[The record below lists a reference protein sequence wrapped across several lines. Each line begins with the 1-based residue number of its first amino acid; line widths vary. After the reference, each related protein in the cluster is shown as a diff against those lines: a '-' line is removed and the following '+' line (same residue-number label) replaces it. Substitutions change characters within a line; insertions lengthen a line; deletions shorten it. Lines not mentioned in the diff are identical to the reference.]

1 MQVDLSSIAVNIWV
15 NQYFANFLKEKFTS
29 TQFFKL
35 KTNNAYFISFFDT
48 STPPIEFLKIIFKK
62 FNCDIIFVVNI
73 QTKEVTVHKNET
85 STVKY
90 MDIMK
95 KVFGKNT
102 GNVFKFTNEFLGL
115 TKHFTPLC

>member
-1 MQVDLSSIAVNIWV
+1 M

-35 KTNNAYFISFFDT
+35 KTNNVHFISFFDT
-48 STPPIEFLKIIFKK
+48 STLPIEFFKIIFKK
-62 FNCDIIFVVNI
+62 FNCDIIFVVNL
-73 QTKEVTVHKNET
+73 QTKEVTVYKNET
-85 STVKY
+85 SMVKY
-90 MDIMK
+90 MDIIK

-115 TKHFTPLC
+115 TKHFTQL